1 MGCPKKGQ
9 KTKKLENVWKKVVQP
24 ARNTQKLVEIHNT
37 RTLGISVLIFDMF
50 QAYLVTLFMALLPG
64 LLERGLM
71 QKFLAQL
78 TLKIAEMYKGQ
89 NQIHKKAE

>member
-1 MGCPKKGQ
+1 
-9 KTKKLENVWKKVVQP
+9 
-24 ARNTQKLVEIHNT
+24 
-37 RTLGISVLIFDMF
+37 MF

-78 TLKIAEMYKGQ
+78 TLKIAEMYKGK